1 MDLNLSGRTALV
13 TGGSKGIGLAVARA
27 LAAENCHLHLVARNP
42 MDLEQAASTI
52 RTAHRVDVRV
62 HATDLSQGT
71 AIEALAK
78 ACATTDILVNNAGA
92 IPGGALDAVDDAT
105 WRRSWDLKV
114 FGYINLTRAIYAL
127 MRARRRGIIVNVI
140 GVAGQTPVASYISG
154 SAANAALMMFTRA
167 LGGVSLDDG
176 IRVVGVNPG
185 PVATDRMVTLM
196 RTRAASE
203 LGDPERWAE
212 LLSRLPGGRPATPE
226 EVADL
231 VTFLAS
237 DQAGYITGT
246 VVTIDGGLSAR
257 GRLV

>member
-1 MDLNLSGRTALV
+1 MNLDLSGRTALV
-13 TGGSKGIGLAVARA
+13 TGGSKGIGLAVAKA
-27 LAAENCHLHLVARNP
+27 LAAEGCRLHLAARNP
-42 MDLEQAASTI
+42 ADLERAAAAIRQA
-52 RTAHRVDVRV
+52 HGVEVRV
-62 HATDLSQGT
+62 HASDLSQ
-71 AIEALAK
+71 AAAAEALAE
-78 ACATTDILVNNAGA
+78 ASEGVDILVNNAGA
-92 IPGGALDAVDDAT
+92 IPGGALDAIDDAT

-114 FGYINLTRAIYAL
+114 FGYVALTRAVYAS
-127 MRARRRGIIVNVI
+127 MRARRRGVIVNVI

-176 IRVVGVNPG
+176 VRVVGVNPG

-196 RTRAASE
+196 RTRAASD
-203 LGDPERWAE
+203 LGDAERWPE
-212 LLSRLPGGRPATPE
+212 LLSRLPGGRPAKPE

-231 VTFLAS
+231 VAFLAS
-237 DQAGYITGT
+237 DRAAYITGT

>member
-1 MDLNLSGRTALV
+1 MNLDLSGRTALV
-13 TGGSKGIGLAVARA
+13 TGGSKGIGLAVAKA
-27 LAAENCHLHLVARNP
+27 LAAEGCCLHLAARDPADLERAAAAIRQAHGVEVHLH
-42 MDLEQAASTI
+42 
-52 RTAHRVDVRV
+52 TA
-62 HATDLSQGT
+62 DLSQT
-71 AIEALAK
+71 AAVEALAE
-78 ACATTDILVNNAGA
+78 ASEGVDILINNAGA
-92 IPGGALDAVDDAT
+92 IPGGALDTIDDAT

-114 FGYINLTRAIYAL
+114 FGYVTLTRAVYAS
-127 MRARRRGIIVNVI
+127 MRARRQGVIVNVI

-176 IRVVGVNPG
+176 VRVVGVNPG

-203 LGDPERWAE
+203 LGDVERWSE
-212 LLSRLPGGRPATPE
+212 LLSRLPGGRPAKPE

-231 VTFLAS
+231 VVFLAS
-237 DQAGYITGT
+237 DRAAYITGT

>member
-1 MDLNLSGRTALV
+1 MDLNLSGRTALI

-27 LAAENCHLHLVARNP
+27 LAAESCHLHLVARNP
-42 MDLEQAASTI
+42 ADLEQAASTI
-52 RTAHRVDVRV
+52 RASHRVDVRV

-71 AIEALAK
+71 ATEALAK
-78 ACATTDILVNNAGA
+78 ACATIDILVNNAGA

-114 FGYINLTRAIYAL
+114 FGYINLTRAIYAS
-127 MRARRRGIIVNVI
+127 MRARRRGVIVNVI

-176 IRVVGVNPG
+176 VRVVGVNPG

-237 DQAGYITGT
+237 DRAGYITGT
-246 VVTIDGGLSAR
+246 VVAIDGGLSAR